1 MTQSQGR
8 LKLRVFGPEEGEGDG
23 PPLTVAVPCI
33 FQNGGIYLLANQK
46 GCDGDRLY
54 YDGCA
59 LIAMNGSI
67 FAQGS
72 QFSLDDVVRTSPCGM
87 VGGSLVQ
94 GLCSLFSPMTGGLTW
109 PPWWVLLVLIA
120 SSSPPCFGRDPY
132 PEVTGTARTARRTD
146 GIPSSLSAPRA
157 LQGPPDAALGAEG
170 EARSCRSGL
179 CSDKRRDPGFPG
191 GCDGLV

>member
-1 MTQSQGR
+1 M
-8 LKLRVFGPEEGEGDG
+8 FGPEEGEGDG
-23 PPLTVAVPCI
+23 PQSTIAVPCI

-72 QFSLDDVVRTSPCGM
+72 QFSLDDVVRTSPCAM
-87 VGGSLVQ
+87 AGGSLVQ
-94 GLCSLFSPMTGGLTW
+94 GLCSLVSPMTWGGGLTW

-120 SSSPPCFGRDPY
+120 PSSPPWWGRDSH
-132 PEVTGTARTARRTD
+132 PEVTGTARTARWTD
-146 GIPSSLSAPRA
+146 GVPGSLSAPRA
-157 LQGPPDAALGAEG
+157 LQGPPPRLHLEPRERPGAAGGAG
-170 EARSCRSGL
+170 FVVTRG
-179 CSDKRRDPGFPG
+179 DPWFPG